1 MVGKHV
7 GMHSGHVLKKFNFG
21 QKMLEKGRKT
31 CPGHVWKF
39 SFFGQKMFENGRK
52 ICLRFFEKI
61 TFFVEKYSKTFIQM
75 FEKYSLTHLGHV
87 WKNSFFDL
95 LEPYDRVGTCLKHFL
110 AETSR
115 KKHFETLLNAL

>member
-1 MVGKHV
+1 MIKSSKKVRKMVGKCV

-52 ICLRFFEKI
+52 ICLRFFEKMSLMCLNLHV
-61 TFFVEKYSKTFIQM
+61 TTLNFIIL
-75 FEKYSLTHLGHV
+75 SR
-87 WKNSFFDL
+87 
-95 LEPYDRVGTCLKHFL
+95 RVLF
-110 AETSR
+110 
-115 KKHFETLLNAL
+115 